1 MVPSGCLWLMTAAKR
16 YKGVKGAFSA
26 NETFFVFSL
35 QFGIGRDRR
44 TDAAVISRWQPPR
57 LVGLPETILKG
68 GRDEKYLKVG
78 EMKNTKDGRDEK

>member
-1 MVPSGCLWLMTAAKR
+1 M
-16 YKGVKGAFSA
+16 
-26 NETFFVFSL
+26 
-35 QFGIGRDRR
+35 
-44 TDAAVISRWQPPR
+44 ISRWQPPR